1 MMDKN
6 EGHNEDAIEAVLQR
20 FVLEDAVGQL
30 RRREGMMARLGSEG
44 GEVKLDWVEGVARL
58 LADPAKL
65 EEVENEAWDI
75 RQRGIR
81 HIIWAGMGGSV
92 IAVRVLTELGFC
104 DEIQEAIA
112 EHITIYPLDSTDP
125 AALNAI
131 VLKIA
136 SVKQL
141 SLPATGVGT
150 RFIASSSIEHD
161 HREGNGRRVGTR
173 FIAST
178 NGERGQ
184 DVTGAESTTGVG
196 TRFIASTNGEQSDQ
210 EFLQALL
217 GDVLMIGV

>member
-6 EGHNEDAIEAVLQR
+6 EGHYEDAIEAVLRR

-30 RRREGMMARLGSEG
+30 RRREGVMARLGSED
-44 GEVKLDWVEGVARL
+44 GELKLDWVEGVARL

-104 DEIQEAIA
+104 GEIWEGDAINRVPTKA
-112 EHITIYPLDSTDP
+112 ITEHITIYPLDSTDP

-184 DVTGAESTTGVG
+184 GVTGAESTTGVG

-210 EFLQALL
+210 EF
-217 GDVLMIGV
+217 